1 MEAVKYVADLCLA
14 GEGAS
19 KGDAGNLGR
28 FNGVAIGDLYG
39 GTMGGSADVEAM
51 RCGVLV
57 EVVAGSTGVYDG
69 GVVCLRL
76 VFGWD

>member
-1 MEAVKYVADLCLA
+1 MANFCLA

-19 KGDAGNLGR
+19 KGNDGALGCLD
-28 FNGVAIGDLYG
+28 GVSIGDLDG

-57 EVVAGSTGVYDG
+57 KVVAGSAGVYDG
-69 GVVCLRL
+69 DVVCLRL